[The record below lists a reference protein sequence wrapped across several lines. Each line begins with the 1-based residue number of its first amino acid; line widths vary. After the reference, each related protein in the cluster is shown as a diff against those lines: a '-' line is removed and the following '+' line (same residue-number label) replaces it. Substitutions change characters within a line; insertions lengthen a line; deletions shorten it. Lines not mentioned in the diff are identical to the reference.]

1 MFEISVTPASSRD
14 AFVDELTA
22 QFAPVQDRL
31 IFGSLI
37 YPSIRLSYQVNIH
50 ADVFHFL
57 QRVLRK
63 CPRRIWSDP
72 QLKRFF
78 VMEKNH
84 EAGRHIHFL
93 FEIPK
98 GMSCDE
104 FSALCGK
111 QWMKIA
117 LRERRAL
124 EYWKRLN
131 CGTRIPLTE
140 KRTLLIKNGVIVRQS
155 VPQTIERDTTTKR
168 PLVKI
173 SLVDNLRKSVGYC
186 LKLDGIESQFESGD
200 VLLDDTSVSFIKGH
214 SPALSLW

>member
-1 MFEISVTPASSRD
+1 MSTIQETLSR
-14 AFVDELTA
+14 AALVNELTEK
-22 QFAPVQDRL
+22 FNPVADHL

-37 YPSIRLSYQVNIH
+37 YPSIRVSHQVNIH
-50 ADVFHFL
+50 ADAAHFL

-63 CPRRIWSDP
+63 CPKRIWGDP

-104 FSALCGK
+104 FCALCGE

-131 CGTRIPLTE
+131 CGTRISLLE
-140 KRTLLIKNGVIVRQS
+140 KRTILIKNGVIVRQN
-155 VPQTIERDTTTKR
+155 VPLRVERDTTTKR

-173 SLVDNLRKSVGYC
+173 SLVDSLRKSVGYC